1 MTWQSSSRLLLPA
14 HRRHATLPS
23 MNGLGAFI
31 MIIVAAVLLPLLGL
45 MLVRRTVSR
54 DRLAQHIDVGGYIC
68 AMIGVI

>member
-1 MTWQSSSRLLLPA
+1 
-14 HRRHATLPS
+14 

-31 MIIVAAVLLPLLGL
+31 MIIVAAILLALLGL

-54 DRLAQHIDVGGYIC
+54 DCLAQRIDVAGYIY